1 MSPRRKLSP
10 RRTLFRRASALAL
23 TATLSLPVVATV
35 SSSTAPQA
43 QAQQFSS
50 ETSSRIAFDVSS
62 EPMADWSKDPA
73 VQGHVLDAL
82 QFFQN
87 HTPWHQLPMWNLW
100 GSPTPYPIENE
111 RDFAEPRLVHREPD
125 ERFDVERLYVE
136 SPAMRRVVQ
145 VQVQYPKN
153 RKTAA
158 PMLYLLDGVSAPRQS
173 GWLRKGDVQGTMAN
187 EHVTTVMPVEAG
199 GTNYTDWNATD
210 PYLGRAKWETFL
222 TQELPGVMEQQS
234 GIAFNGE
241 RYIGGLSMGGSA
253 AIRLANLYPHLYSG
267 TFSVSGCYSST
278 STAGRAYFNLGSRV
292 MGGNPDLMWDTG
304 TTPERLRNDVIADPK
319 GIAQMPVY
327 IYSANG
333 HATQHDIDLAR
344 SEGVPTFFG
353 NITLEKLT
361 NQCTAELQHSLQ
373 EKGLMHEGIE
383 FDFAPTGIHDWPYY
397 KQQLPVA
404 WASVTKG
411 KYTYK

>member
-1 MSPRRKLSP
+1 MPSS
-10 RRTLFRRASALAL
+10 LFQHAAALAL
-23 TATLSLPVVATV
+23 TAAFSLPAVAAVSSAVAT
-35 SSSTAPQA
+35 PQA
-43 QAQQFSS
+43 HAQQFSS
-50 ETSSRIAFDVSS
+50 ETSSRIAFDGSS
-62 EPMADWSKDPA
+62 APMAEWSKDPA
-73 VQGHVLDAL
+73 VQGHVLDVL

-100 GSPTPYPIENE
+100 GEQTPYTIDKEQ
-111 RDFAEPRLVHREPD
+111 DFAQPRLIYREAD
-125 ERFDVERLYVE
+125 ERFAVERLYVE

-145 VQVQYPKN
+145 VQVQYPKDRN
-153 RKTAA
+153 AAA

-187 EHVTTVMPVEAG
+187 EHVTTIMPVEAG

-222 TQELPGVMEQQS
+222 TQELPGVMEQQT
-234 GIAFNGE
+234 GIPFNGE

-253 AIRLANLYPHLYSG
+253 AVRLANLYPQLYSG

-278 STAGRAYFNLGSRV
+278 STAGRAYFDLAALV
-292 MGGNPDLMWDTG
+292 MGGTPELMWG
-304 TTPERLRNDVIADPK
+304 PGNTPERLRNDVVSDPK
-319 GIAQMPVY
+319 GIASMPVY

-333 HATQHDIDLAR
+333 YATEHDIELAR
-344 SEGVPTFFG
+344 PEGIPTFFG

-361 NQCTAELQHSLQ
+361 NQCTAELEHSLQ
-373 EKGLMHEGIE
+373 EKGLMHERIE
-383 FDFAPTGIHDWPYY
+383 FDHAATGIHDWPYY

-404 WASVTKG
+404 WASVTQG
-411 KYTYK
+411 KYTYPNQAGN

>member
-1 MSPRRKLSP
+1 MPSSLS
-10 RRTLFRRASALAL
+10 RRAAARAL
-23 TATLSLPVVATV
+23 TAAFSLPAAAAV
-35 SSSTAPQA
+35 SSTVTTPQA
-43 QAQQFSS
+43 HAQLGSS
-50 ETSSRIAFDVSS
+50 DTSSRIAYDGSS
-62 EPMADWSKDPA
+62 EPMAEWSKDPA
-73 VQGHVLDAL
+73 VQGHVLDVI

-87 HTPWHQLPMWNLW
+87 DTPWHQLPMWNLW
-100 GSPTPYPIENE
+100 GEQTPYTIDKEQ
-111 RDFAEPRLVHREPD
+111 DFAQPRLINREPD

-145 VQVQYPKN
+145 VQVQYPKD
-153 RKTAA
+153 RETAA

-187 EHVTTVMPVEAG
+187 EHVTTIMPVEAG
-199 GTNYTDWNATD
+199 GTNYTDWNDTD

-222 TQELPGVMEQQS
+222 TQELPGVLEQQT
-234 GIAFNGE
+234 GIPFNGE

-253 AIRLANLYPHLYSG
+253 AIRLANLHPELYSG

-278 STAGRAYFNLGSRV
+278 STAGRAYFNLASRV
-292 MGGNPDLMWDTG
+292 MGGNPDLMWGPG
-304 TTPERLRNDVIADPK
+304 TTPERLRNDVVADPK
-319 GIAQMPVY
+319 GIASMPLY

-333 HATQHDIDLAR
+333 HAAERDIDLAR
-344 SEGVPTFFG
+344 SEGITTFFG

-361 NQCTAELQHSLQ
+361 NQCSTELEQSMQ
-373 EKGLMHEGIE
+373 EKRMMHDRVE

-404 WASVTKG
+404 WASITQG
-411 KYTYK
+411 KYTYPTPGE

>member
-1 MSPRRKLSP
+1 MPSSLS
-10 RRTLFRRASALAL
+10 RRAAALAL
-23 TATLSLPVVATV
+23 TAAFSLPAAAAV
-35 SSSTAPQA
+35 SSTVTTPQA
-43 QAQQFSS
+43 HAQLGSS
-50 ETSSRIAFDVSS
+50 DTSSRIAYDGSS
-62 EPMADWSKDPA
+62 EPMAEWSKDPA
-73 VQGHVLDAL
+73 VQGHVLDVI

-87 HTPWHQLPMWNLW
+87 DTPWHQLPMWNLW
-100 GSPTPYPIENE
+100 GEQTPYTIDKEQ
-111 RDFAEPRLVHREPD
+111 DFAQPRLINREPD

-145 VQVQYPKN
+145 VQVQYPKD
-153 RKTAA
+153 RETAA

-187 EHVTTVMPVEAG
+187 EHVTTIMPVEAG
-199 GTNYTDWNATD
+199 GTNYTDWNDTD

-222 TQELPGVMEQQS
+222 TQELPGVLEQQT
-234 GIAFNGE
+234 GIPFNGE

-253 AIRLANLYPHLYSG
+253 AIRLANLHPELYSG

-278 STAGRAYFNLGSRV
+278 STAGRAYFNLASRV
-292 MGGNPDLMWDTG
+292 MGGNPDLMWGPG
-304 TTPERLRNDVIADPK
+304 TTPERLRNDVVADPK
-319 GIAQMPVY
+319 GIASMPLY

-333 HATQHDIDLAR
+333 HAAERDIDLAR
-344 SEGVPTFFG
+344 SEGITTFFG

-361 NQCTAELQHSLQ
+361 NQCSPDLEQSMQ
-373 EKGLMHEGIE
+373 EKRMMHDRVE

-404 WASVTKG
+404 WASITQG
-411 KYTYK
+411 KYTYPTPGE

>member
-1 MSPRRKLSP
+1 MPSS
-10 RRTLFRRASALAL
+10 LFQRAAALAL
-23 TATLSLPVVATV
+23 TAAFSLPAAAAVSSTVAT
-35 SSSTAPQA
+35 PQA
-43 QAQQFSS
+43 HAQLGSS
-50 ETSSRIAFDVSS
+50 DTSSRIAFDGSS
-62 EPMADWSKDPA
+62 EPMAEWSKDPA
-73 VQGHVLDAL
+73 VQGHVLDVI

-87 HTPWHQLPMWNLW
+87 DTPWHQLPMWNLW
-100 GSPTPYPIENE
+100 GEQTPYTIDKEQ
-111 RDFAEPRLVHREPD
+111 DFAQPRLINREPD

-145 VQVQYPKN
+145 VQVQSPKD
-153 RKTAA
+153 RETAA

-173 GWLRKGDVQGTMAN
+173 GWLRKGNVQGTMAN
-187 EHVTTVMPVEAG
+187 EHVTTIMPVEAG
-199 GTNYTDWNATD
+199 GTNYTDWNDTD

-222 TQELPGVMEQQS
+222 TQELPGVLEQQA

-253 AIRLANLYPHLYSG
+253 AIRLANLHPELYSG

-278 STAGRAYFNLGSRV
+278 STAGRAYFNLASRV
-292 MGGNPDLMWDTG
+292 MGGNPDLMWGPG
-304 TTPERLRNDVIADPK
+304 TTPERLRNDVVADPK
-319 GIAQMPVY
+319 GIASMPLY

-333 HATQHDIDLAR
+333 HAAERDIDLAR
-344 SEGVPTFFG
+344 SEGITTFFG

-361 NQCTAELQHSLQ
+361 NQCSTELEQSMQ
-373 EKGLMHEGIE
+373 EKGMMHDRVE

-404 WASVTKG
+404 WASITQG
-411 KYTYK
+411 KYTYPTPGK

>member
-1 MSPRRKLSP
+1 MPSSLS
-10 RRTLFRRASALAL
+10 RRAAALAL
-23 TATLSLPVVATV
+23 TAAFSLPAAAAV
-35 SSSTAPQA
+35 SSTVTTPQA
-43 QAQQFSS
+43 HAQLGSS
-50 ETSSRIAFDVSS
+50 DTSSRIAYDGSS
-62 EPMADWSKDPA
+62 EPMAEWSKDPA
-73 VQGHVLDAL
+73 VQGHVLDVI

-87 HTPWHQLPMWNLW
+87 DTPWHQLPMWNLW
-100 GSPTPYPIENE
+100 GEQTPYTIDKEQ
-111 RDFAEPRLVHREPD
+111 DFAQPRLINREPD

-145 VQVQYPKN
+145 VQVQYPKD
-153 RKTAA
+153 RETAA

-187 EHVTTVMPVEAG
+187 EHVTTIMPVEAG
-199 GTNYTDWNATD
+199 GTNYTDWNDTD

-222 TQELPGVMEQQS
+222 TQELPGVLEQQT
-234 GIAFNGE
+234 GIPFNGE

-253 AIRLANLYPHLYSG
+253 AIRLANLHPELYSG

-278 STAGRAYFNLGSRV
+278 STAGRAYFNLASRV
-292 MGGNPDLMWDTG
+292 MGGNPDLMWGPG
-304 TTPERLRNDVIADPK
+304 TTPERLRNDVVADPN
-319 GIAQMPVY
+319 GIASMPLY

-333 HATQHDIDLAR
+333 HAAERDIDLAR
-344 SEGVPTFFG
+344 SEGITTFFG

-361 NQCTAELQHSLQ
+361 NQCSTELEQSMQ
-373 EKGLMHEGIE
+373 EKRMMHDRVE

-404 WASVTKG
+404 WASITQG
-411 KYTYK
+411 KYTYPTPGE

>member
-1 MSPRRKLSP
+1 MPSSLS
-10 RRTLFRRASALAL
+10 RRAAALAL
-23 TATLSLPVVATV
+23 TAAFSLPAAAAVSSTVAT
-35 SSSTAPQA
+35 PQA
-43 QAQQFSS
+43 HAQLGSS
-50 ETSSRIAFDVSS
+50 DTSSRIAFDGSS
-62 EPMADWSKDPA
+62 EPMAEWSKDPA
-73 VQGHVLDAL
+73 VQGHVLDVI

-87 HTPWHQLPMWNLW
+87 DTPWHQLPMWNLW
-100 GSPTPYPIENE
+100 GEQTLYTIDKEQ
-111 RDFAEPRLVHREPD
+111 DFAQPRLINREPD

-145 VQVQYPKN
+145 VQVQYPKD
-153 RKTAA
+153 RQTAA

-187 EHVTTVMPVEAG
+187 EHVTTIMPVEAG
-199 GTNYTDWNATD
+199 GTNYTDWNDTD

-222 TQELPGVMEQQS
+222 TQELPGVLEQQT

-253 AIRLANLYPHLYSG
+253 AIRLANLHPELYSG

-278 STAGRAYFNLGSRV
+278 STAGRAYFNLAARV
-292 MGGNPDLMWDTG
+292 MGGNPDLMWGPG
-304 TTPERLRNDVIADPK
+304 TTPERLRNDVVADPK
-319 GIAQMPVY
+319 GIASMPLY

-333 HATQHDIDLAR
+333 HAAERDIDLAR
-344 SEGVPTFFG
+344 SEGITTFFG

-361 NQCTAELQHSLQ
+361 NQCSAELEQSMQ
-373 EKGLMHEGIE
+373 EKGMMHDRVE

-404 WASVTKG
+404 WASITQG
-411 KYTYK
+411 KYTYSNPGK

>member
-1 MSPRRKLSP
+1 
-10 RRTLFRRASALAL
+10 
-23 TATLSLPVVATV
+23 
-35 SSSTAPQA
+35 
-43 QAQQFSS
+43 
-50 ETSSRIAFDVSS
+50 
-62 EPMADWSKDPA
+62 MAEWSKDPA
-73 VQGHVLDAL
+73 VQGHVLDVI

-87 HTPWHQLPMWNLW
+87 DTPWHQLPMWNLW
-100 GSPTPYPIENE
+100 GEQTPYTIDKEQ
-111 RDFAEPRLVHREPD
+111 DFAQPRLINREPD

-145 VQVQYPKN
+145 VQVQYPKD
-153 RKTAA
+153 RETAA

-187 EHVTTVMPVEAG
+187 EHVTTIMPVEAG
-199 GTNYTDWNATD
+199 GTNYTDWNDTD

-222 TQELPGVMEQQS
+222 TQELPGVLEQQT
-234 GIAFNGE
+234 GIPFNGE

-253 AIRLANLYPHLYSG
+253 AIRLANLHPELYSG

-278 STAGRAYFNLGSRV
+278 STAGRAYFNLASRV
-292 MGGNPDLMWDTG
+292 MGGNPDLMWGPG
-304 TTPERLRNDVIADPK
+304 TTPERLRNDVVADPK
-319 GIAQMPVY
+319 GIASMPLY

-333 HATQHDIDLAR
+333 HAAERDIDLAR
-344 SEGVPTFFG
+344 SEGITTFFG

-361 NQCTAELQHSLQ
+361 NQCSTELEQSMQ
-373 EKGLMHEGIE
+373 EKRMMHDRVE

-404 WASVTKG
+404 WASITQG
-411 KYTYK
+411 KYTYPTPGE

>member
-1 MSPRRKLSP
+1 MPSSLS
-10 RRTLFRRASALAL
+10 RRAAALAL
-23 TATLSLPVVATV
+23 TAAFSLPAAAAV
-35 SSSTAPQA
+35 SSTVTTPQA
-43 QAQQFSS
+43 HAQLGSS
-50 ETSSRIAFDVSS
+50 DTSSRIAYDGSS
-62 EPMADWSKDPA
+62 EPMAEWSKDPA
-73 VQGHVLDAL
+73 VQGHVLDVI

-87 HTPWHQLPMWNLW
+87 DTPWHQLPMWNLW
-100 GSPTPYPIENE
+100 GEQTPYTIDKEQ
-111 RDFAEPRLVHREPD
+111 DFAQPRLINREPD

-145 VQVQYPKN
+145 VQVQYPKD
-153 RKTAA
+153 RETAA

-187 EHVTTVMPVEAG
+187 EHVTTIMPVEAG
-199 GTNYTDWNATD
+199 GTNYTDWNDTD

-222 TQELPGVMEQQS
+222 TQELPGVLEQQT
-234 GIAFNGE
+234 GIPFNGE

-253 AIRLANLYPHLYSG
+253 AIRLANLHPELYSG

-278 STAGRAYFNLGSRV
+278 STAGRAYFNLASRV
-292 MGGNPDLMWDTG
+292 MGGNPDLMWGPG
-304 TTPERLRNDVIADPK
+304 TTPERLRNDVVADPK
-319 GIAQMPVY
+319 GIASMPLY

-333 HATQHDIDLAR
+333 HAAERDIDLAR
-344 SEGVPTFFG
+344 SEGITTFFG

-361 NQCTAELQHSLQ
+361 NQCSTELEQSMQ
-373 EKGLMHEGIE
+373 EKRMMHDRVE

-404 WASVTKG
+404 WASITQG
-411 KYTYK
+411 KYTYPTPGE